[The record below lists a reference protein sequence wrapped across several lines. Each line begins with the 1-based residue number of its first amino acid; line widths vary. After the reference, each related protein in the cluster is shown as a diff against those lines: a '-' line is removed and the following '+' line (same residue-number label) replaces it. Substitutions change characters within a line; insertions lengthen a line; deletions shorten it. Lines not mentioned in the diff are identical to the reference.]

1 VTALPLVHAIRLAPV
16 DDALADTIALTHDER
31 LVRRRRL
38 VGAGGLAVMVD
49 LPRMTALAPGDAL
62 DLGDGRLVGIIAA
75 PEALVEVRGD
85 LPRLAWH
92 IGNRHTPC
100 QIGPDCLIVRA
111 ERVMEAMLRGLG
123 ASLTPLQAPFFPE
136 GGAYGPAHGGA
147 HQHGGGLGVL
157 GMVT

>member
-1 VTALPLVHAIRLAPV
+1 MTDLPLVQAIRTGPSSGPF
-16 DDALADTIALTHDER
+16 ADTISLTHEER

-38 VGAGGLAVMVD
+38 VGAGGLAVLVD

-62 DLGDGRLVGIIAA
+62 DLGDGRLIGVLAA

-92 IGNRHTPC
+92 IGNRHAPC

-111 ERVMEAMLRGLG
+111 ERVMEAMLQGLG
-123 ASLTPLQAPFFPE
+123 AELKPVLAPFFPE
-136 GGAYGPAHGGA
+136 GGAYGPAHGGG
-147 HQHGGGLGVL
+147 HEHGDGLDSL
-157 GMVT
+157 GALT